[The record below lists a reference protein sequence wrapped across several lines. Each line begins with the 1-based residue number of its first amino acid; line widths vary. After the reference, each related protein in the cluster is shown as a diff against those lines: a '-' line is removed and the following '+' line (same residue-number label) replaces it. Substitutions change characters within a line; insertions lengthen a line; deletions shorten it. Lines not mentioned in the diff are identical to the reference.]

1 MGRPHLVFVTVA
13 IVLKDSLA
21 ACPDYVTYAGATH
34 EPVSTGRYRLSA
46 QRPDPPCRTFNL
58 AEVETTIN
66 EMKDAVADPDLF
78 RLFENTFPNT
88 LDTTISWK
96 GTAAGTTD
104 EEAWRP
110 ARVYHDGDPR
120 G

>member
-1 MGRPHLVFVTVA
+1 MGRSLLVFVIVA
-13 IVLKDSLA
+13 AVLNGALA
-21 ACPDYVTYAGATH
+21 ACPDYVAYAAATH

-46 QRPDPPCRTFNL
+46 QRPDPTCRTFNL
-58 AEVETTIN
+58 PEVEATIN
-66 EMKDAVADPDLF
+66 EMKGAVADPDLF

-110 ARVYHDGDPR
+110 ARV
-120 G
+120 